1 MGKYII
7 RRLVAT
13 IPVLLGVTLAV
24 FSMLHLVPGDPIR
37 MMLGEFQMT
46 PEQIEQIRATLD
58 LDRPL
63 YEQYPL
69 FLFNALQGDLGTSI
83 RTRRP
88 VLTEIGDRI
97 GSTVQLALAGL
108 GVAVVIGVTLGIIA
122 AVRQNTWADMSA
134 MVIAMLGV
142 SMPNFWLGFLL
153 IFVFSL
159 HLGWFPAAG
168 GGTFR
173 HLVLPAL
180 TLGVSAAAVIARLT
194 RSSMLEVLRQDYIV
208 AARAKGLK
216 NNVVVLRHAL
226 RNALI
231 PTVTILGLQFGQLL
245 AGTVVVETVFGRPG
259 IGRLIVTAILEKDFP
274 VVQGVVLV
282 IAVTYVLI
290 NLLVDVTY
298 AFLDPRIRYG

>member
-1 MGKYII
+1 MGKYIL

-69 FLFNALQGDLGTSI
+69 FLYNALQGDLGTSI